1 MRLTLLAKLIR
12 SDRFVKRII
21 CHCVLVLCLSFNCTL
36 VQSAAYAEDSVE
48 YQVKAAFI
56 ANFIAFT
63 NWPDDTLQT
72 IDLCIYGEDYFGS
85 SIDQLQNK
93 SSNNRKIRVRRI
105 SDLGALNE
113 CQVVFISKSNA
124 SSVMAI
130 LDSLRGK
137 PMLTLADSPNM
148 AAQGVV
154 INMNLRNEKIVFE
167 VNLKAARESG
177 LYISSQLLQLAT
189 RVYQ

>member
-1 MRLTLLAKLIR
+1 MQ
-12 SDRFVKRII
+12 RII
-21 CHCVLVLCLSFNCTL
+21 CHCVLVLCLSFNCAPA
-36 VQSAAYAEDSVE
+36 QSAELVDDNVE

-56 ANFIAFT
+56 ANFIAFA

-72 IDLCIYGEDYFGS
+72 INLCIYGEDYFGS

-93 SSNNRKIRVRRI
+93 PSNNRKIRVQRI
-105 SDLGALNE
+105 SDLGELKA
-113 CQVVFISKSNA
+113 CQAVFISKT
-124 SSVMAI
+124 SVKSLTAI
-130 LDSLRGK
+130 LQSLQGK
-137 PMLTLADSPNM
+137 PMLTLADSPNV
-148 AAQGVV
+148 AVQGVV

-177 LYISSQLLQLAT
+177 LYISSQLLQLAA